1 MLPHP
6 VGTERALSP
15 PIIRNRGKP
24 VASPPNPNT
33 TPFLIQ
39 PTAVCPACVSVPS
52 GYTKSPQDRIKRL
65 CTWLHILF
73 QSGPLLC
80 SSWALTTPV
89 EVSNTAAPTRKG
101 TYPGPNTARA
111 RYWINR
117 AVYAE
122 PGEFSSSDLQRMY
135 GGGLVSKARAPI
147 DPFSPTP
154 FENMYSERSKVCRY

>member
-1 MLPHP
+1 MTAIAVSINKMMDLIIILITTIIPSHLITFFKKFSSSKFAPSQLTMLPHP
-6 VGTERALSP
+6 VGTERVLSP

-52 GYTKSPQDRIKRL
+52 LFTKSPQDCTKRL
-65 CTWLHILF
+65 CTWLHIEY

-89 EVSNTAAPTRKG
+89 EVSNTAA
-101 TYPGPNTARA
+101 RA
-111 RYWINR
+111 IVVMADMRFCSI
-117 AVYAE
+117 
-122 PGEFSSSDLQRMY
+122 
-135 GGGLVSKARAPI
+135 
-147 DPFSPTP
+147 T
-154 FENMYSERSKVCRY
+154 